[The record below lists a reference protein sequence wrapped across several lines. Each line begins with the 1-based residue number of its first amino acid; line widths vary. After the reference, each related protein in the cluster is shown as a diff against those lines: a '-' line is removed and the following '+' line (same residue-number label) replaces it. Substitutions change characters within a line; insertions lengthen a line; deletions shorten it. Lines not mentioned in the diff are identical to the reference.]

1 MRRET
6 LAAVTLGVVGLGLAA
21 AQVVTLTAGSTT
33 TVAIRS
39 VPMVAVAA
47 AVTFAGAWTGLRGTP
62 ETERVVGWTVGG
74 GATVAAVFLLA
85 VLGTGLS
92 TDLSAYLVD
101 GFTGG
106 TLLGLLV
113 GVYDVRSR
121 ERRSQVEA
129 FAQSVAALNQY
140 GKALNSSRT
149 LDEISGLC
157 VEAVEF
163 LVSGDGAAFLLVDET
178 DEVTV
183 VDSTLRRD
191 DELATLESLA
201 TAVDPDEDIEAV
213 RYAEATVELAA
224 DSPDAALV
232 IAVETARGRAMI
244 VSMSTATGT
253 EYDDEDVD
261 LLETLAA
268 HVSTA
273 LAGIETAD
281 AVGVGD

>member
-39 VPMVAVAA
+39 VPMVAVAT

-149 LDEISGLC
+149 LNEISGLC

-213 RYAEATVELAA
+213 RYAETTVELAA

>member
-1 MRRET
+1 MGPAT
-6 LAAVTLGVVGLGLAA
+6 LAAVALGVRVAGVADAPAG
-21 AQVVTLTAGSTT
+21 TLTAGSTT
-33 TVAIRS
+33 TVAIRN

-47 AVTFAGAWTGLRGTP
+47 AATFAGAWTGLRGTP
-62 ETERVVGWTVGG
+62 ETERVVGWTLGG

-85 VLGTGLS
+85 VLGAGLP
-92 TDLSAYLVD
+92 TDLLAYLVD

-121 ERRSQVEA
+121 ERQSQVEA

-149 LDEISGLC
+149 VDEISGLC
-157 VEAVEF
+157 VEAVE
-163 LVSGDGAAFLLVDET
+163 LLLSGDGAAFLLVDET
-178 DEVTV
+178 DDVTV

-201 TAVDPDEDIEAV
+201 TAVDPDDDIEAV
-213 RYAEATVELAA
+213 RYDETTVELAA

-244 VSMSTATGT
+244 VSMSTATGA

-281 AVGVGD
+281 AVGD

>member
-6 LAAVTLGVVGLGLAA
+6 LAAAALGGVGIGVAVAQATTLA
-21 AQVVTLTAGSTT
+21 AGSTA

-39 VPMVAVAA
+39 VPMFAVAA
-47 AVTFAGAWTGLRGTP
+47 AVTFVAVWTGVRGVP
-62 ETERVVGWTVGG
+62 ETERVVAWTVGG

-85 VLGTGLS
+85 VLGAGAPTG
-92 TDLSAYLVD
+92 LSAYLVD

-121 ERRSQVEA
+121 ERRSEVEA

-178 DEVTV
+178 SDVTV
-183 VDSTLRRD
+183 VDSTLRGD
-191 DELATLESLA
+191 DELAMLESLA
-201 TAVDPDEDIEAV
+201 TTVDPDDDVEAV
-213 RYAEATVELAA
+213 RYAETAVDLGA
-224 DSPDAALV
+224 DSPDAALL
-232 IAVETARGRAMI
+232 IAVDTGRGRAMI
-244 VSMSTATGT
+244 VSLSTTADVA
-253 EYDDEDVD
+253 YDDEDVD

-268 HVSTA
+268 HASTA
-273 LAGIETAD
+273 LAGIETSD
-281 AVGVGD
+281 AVGVES

>member
-6 LAAVTLGVVGLGLAA
+6 LAATALALVGVGLATAQAA
-21 AQVVTLTAGSTT
+21 TLTAGSTT
-33 TVAIRS
+33 TVVIRNG
-39 VPMVAVAA
+39 PMFAVAA
-47 AVTFAGAWTGLRGTP
+47 AVTFAGVWTGLRSTP

-85 VLGTGLS
+85 VLGAGLPTGPF
-92 TDLSAYLVD
+92 AYLVD

-129 FAQSVAALNQY
+129 FARSVAALNQY
-140 GKALNSSRT
+140 GKALNSSQT

-163 LVSGDGAAFLLVDET
+163 LVSGDGAGFLLVDEA
-178 DEVTV
+178 DNVTV
-183 VDSTLRRD
+183 VDSTLRPGVERATLESVATTVDPD
-191 DELATLESLA
+191 DELA
-201 TAVDPDEDIEAV
+201 AVQYAEVAAEPGSDDPDG
-213 RYAEATVELAA
+213 
-224 DSPDAALV
+224 ALV
-232 IAVETARGRAMI
+232 IAVGTGHERAMI
-244 VSMSTATGT
+244 VSLATATDT
-253 EYDDEDVD
+253 EYDDEDID

-273 LAGIETAD
+273 LAGVETAG